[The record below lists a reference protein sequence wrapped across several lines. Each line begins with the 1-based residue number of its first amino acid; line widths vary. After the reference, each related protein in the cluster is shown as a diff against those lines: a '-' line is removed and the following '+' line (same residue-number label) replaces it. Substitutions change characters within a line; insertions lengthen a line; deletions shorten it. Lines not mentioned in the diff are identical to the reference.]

1 MSIASRSDLD
11 ALGAQLGHDG
21 LDALLVDRAHAVA
34 RDTQGHPALLRL
46 EPEALRVQVG
56 QETPAPPIVGV
67 RDGVTGH
74 RLLAGDLT
82 DSGHGWILKAGAAPM
97 APAPA

>member
-1 MSIASRSDLD
+1 MTRASRSDLD

-21 LDALLVDRAHAVA
+21 LDALLVDGAHAVA
-34 RDTQGHPALLRL
+34 RHAERDPALLRL

-56 QETPAPPIVGV
+56 QEAATTPVVGV
-67 RDGVTGH
+67 GDGVTAH

-82 DSGHGWILKAGAAPM
+82 DFRHGWILRAGAADRA
-97 APAPA
+97 AP